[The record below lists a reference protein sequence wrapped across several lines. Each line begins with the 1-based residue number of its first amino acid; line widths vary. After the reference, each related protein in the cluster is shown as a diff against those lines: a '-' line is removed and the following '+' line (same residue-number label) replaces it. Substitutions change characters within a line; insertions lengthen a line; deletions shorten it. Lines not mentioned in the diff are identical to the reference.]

1 MARDLGSLSWS
12 KPGEGSGEAITGN
25 SAGREAGGPV
35 WLGVSLKRTRDP
47 TTLHS
52 HSSISGQEKWS
63 TKEVGTERHLLPGAP
78 PALGLDLKTQRAA
91 EQCQGWNKWPSAM
104 RWQAGMEGG
113 VSLETSHD
121 VQEEDRAGSQDQLS
135 GCRDEAFCHAV
146 ATAGTHSQPDPAQTA
161 GR

>member
-1 MARDLGSLSWS
+1 M
-12 KPGEGSGEAITGN
+12 
-25 SAGREAGGPV
+25 
-35 WLGVSLKRTRDP
+35 WLGVSLKGTRDP
-47 TTLHS
+47 TTLHPRPS
-52 HSSISGQEKWS
+52 MSGQEKWS

-121 VQEEDRAGSQDQLS
+121 IQKDRAGSQDQLS

-146 ATAGTHSQPDPAQTA
+146 AAAGGHSHPDPAQTVE
-161 GR
+161 R